1 MRFAQRVTLVASTAQ
16 LDRRRLLQWILAW
29 SGLSAVWL
37 IEDELLPDTR
47 LQVATL
53 AAAALGL

>member
-1 MRFAQRVTLVASTAQ
+1 MIAGVLH
-16 LDRRRLLQWILAW
+16 LQGLLAW

-37 IEDELLPDTR
+37 MEDDLLPDTR